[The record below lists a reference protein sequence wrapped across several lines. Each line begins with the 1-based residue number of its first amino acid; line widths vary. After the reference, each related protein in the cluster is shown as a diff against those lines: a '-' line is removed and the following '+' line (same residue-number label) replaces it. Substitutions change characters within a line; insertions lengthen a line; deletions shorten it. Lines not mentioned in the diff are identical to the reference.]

1 MQKPLLEIRHFTSI
15 VVLAEE
21 LSYTKAAK
29 RLGISQTGLTRR
41 IQDAERRLGRK
52 LFTRNRSRV
61 ELTDPG
67 RTCVAEARLSIE
79 HEERAVQFTK
89 AHSQSVESHLVIGR
103 SPYADPMLV
112 DVLLSLDLPLHPNLD
127 IQLQSEFAPD
137 LAHDVLT
144 SRLDLALIT
153 HPDLNPRL
161 TTVKLTEAPLY
172 ILLPEDHPLNKRE
185 KLKLKDLTESRWVVF
200 DRRIHPTLYETL
212 MDRAAA
218 ERVEVKGL
226 HHVMT
231 ADESSHLVS
240 KGGGAAFLTKAG
252 ALRVARHGLIAKPL
266 DEDCLCLDVHLA
278 ARADNRSKLVSE
290 FFRTFVT
297 KLKSVLEPPQMTLP
311 IGSPNGRNGR

>member
-1 MQKPLLEIRHFTSI
+1 MQKPVLEIRHFNSI

-29 RLGISQTGLTRR
+29 KLGISQTGLTRR
-41 IQDAERRLGRK
+41 IQDAEKRLGRK
-52 LFTRNRSRV
+52 LFTRNRSKV
-61 ELTDPG
+61 ELSDAG
-67 RTCVAEARLSIE
+67 RICVAEARLSIE

-89 AHSQSVESHLVIGR
+89 AHSQTVESHLVIGR
-103 SPYADPMLV
+103 SPYADPLLV
-112 DVLLSLDLPLHPNLD
+112 DVLLSLDLPLHPHLD
-127 IQLQSEFAPD
+127 IQLQSDFAPE

-172 ILLPEDHPLNKRE
+172 VLLQEDHPLSKRD
-185 KLKLKDLTESRWVVF
+185 KLKLKDLTANRWVVF

-212 MDRAAA
+212 MERVAA
-218 ERVEVKGL
+218 EGVEIKGL

-240 KGGGAAFLTKAG
+240 KGGGAAFLTKAS
-252 ALRVARHGLIAKPL
+252 ALRFARHGLVAKPL
-266 DEDCLCLDVHLA
+266 DEESLCLDVHLA
-278 ARADNRSKLVSE
+278 ARTDNRSKLVSE

-311 IGSPNGRNGR
+311 IESHHGVSKR